1 MTASL
6 STPSPT
12 RREKEL
18 DMPPTFYPAV
28 DLKDGKCVQLAPGVT
43 DQPIRVCGRP
53 SNASA
58 RIWQDTRFA
67 WLQRGGPEWRF
78 DGRPANASAIKAI
91 LQTIHT
97 SVLFAGGIRDTAGI
111 EAWLTSG
118 VRRVIP
124 GSAAAKPRRWYWRL
138 PRLPAR
144 ITVGTDARDG
154 QIATEGWRET
164 SSVVAHEL
172 ALRFEDAGVAAIIY
186 TDISRDGML
195 GGVNAAQTVELARLL
210 ITPVIASGGGEFR
223 NLFHYGEP
231 LSEALGGRHRRPRPG
246 KPAGSSPPR
255 RGL

>member
-78 DGRPANASAIKAI
+78 AGRPANASAIKAI
-91 LQTIHT
+91 L
-97 SVLFAGGIRDTAGI
+97 
-111 EAWLTSG
+111 
-118 VRRVIP
+118 
-124 GSAAAKPRRWYWRL
+124 
-138 PRLPAR
+138 
-144 ITVGTDARDG
+144 
-154 QIATEGWRET
+154 
-164 SSVVAHEL
+164 
-172 ALRFEDAGVAAIIY
+172 
-186 TDISRDGML
+186 
-195 GGVNAAQTVELARLL
+195 
-210 ITPVIASGGGEFR
+210 
-223 NLFHYGEP
+223 
-231 LSEALGGRHRRPRPG
+231 
-246 KPAGSSPPR
+246 
-255 RGL
+255 